1 MAQVI
6 SSWITPESLRR
17 PVDVLSESP
26 ANGVAYIA
34 LRLLANRF
42 TFRWS
47 LTTPRWYR
55 ASLVN
60 QMSTRSVAR
69 APISSNGASLVQ
81 SPQYFRCHII
91 FHFSLHWRNI
101 IIIISFT
108 HVHEYPEKTSRVWRS
123 FFIVCIF
130 IKTEG
135 VKHKRDRQNNTSL
148 EQPLSRLSHRFL
160 YPRITPLRTRNGARA
175 C

>member
-26 ANGVAYIA
+26 ANGVAYRA
-34 LRLLANRF
+34 AFARE
-42 TFRWS
+42 S
-47 LTTPRWYR
+47 LYIPVVINDPPPDSTERHW
-55 ASLVN
+55 
-60 QMSTRSVAR
+60 STRCRR

-135 VKHKRDRQNNTSL
+135 VKHKRDRQNKTSL
-148 EQPLSRLSHRFL
+148 EQPLSRLWHRFL
-160 YPRITPLRTRNGARA
+160 YPRITPLRTRNGA